1 MMTTTMRLPVITRS
15 SAIAETARVTIRS
28 VIEVGRLTVT
38 INMTY
43 VNHISLIELSMHGIL
58 YPVICCIKCRLDK

>member
-38 INMTY
+38 VTINMTY

-58 YPVICCIKCRLDK
+58 